1 MPPFYFQDFESSLL
15 SLLLILFQVNCL
27 FHLHLFSLVGF
38 YHVALSAGCFSLFPF
53 CLVYCVWGLLS
64 TGWKVV
70 ISLNCGVS
78 LPLVRLNQYLMK
90 VSWMG
95 GFVPLLWWMELNLV
109 SLEGSALSN
118 SVFLDVCG
126 FSMALGTLSANVKS
140 CAPILLKDWHGAFS
154 TGAYWLLDEIWS

>member
-1 MPPFYFQDFESSLL
+1 
-15 SLLLILFQVNCL
+15 
-27 FHLHLFSLVGF
+27 
-38 YHVALSAGCFSLFPF
+38 
-53 CLVYCVWGLLS
+53 
-64 TGWKVV
+64 
-70 ISLNCGVS
+70 
-78 LPLVRLNQYLMK
+78 MK

-140 CAPILLKDWHGAFS
+140 CAPILPKDWHGAFS